1 MLHKVGNKEGL
12 LKVGNK
18 EGCFKVGNKEGVFQG
33 RKCFRLKK
41 GGSASR

>member
-33 RKCFRLKK
+33 RKCFRLEKV
-41 GGSASR
+41 GSASR